1 LNTYLPDVA
10 TVELAAGP
18 SAVRLV
24 ARTDRKGVPMKIGV
38 IHRISDPQRAQER
51 GQAFFEPHEGVQ
63 LLQFVPSEDFST
75 ATCIWESDSIDTVSA
90 WVDETLGDTSQQTWF
105 AIATEQA
112 VGLPERATAT
122 TA

>member
-1 LNTYLPDVA
+1 
-10 TVELAAGP
+10 
-18 SAVRLV
+18 
-24 ARTDRKGVPMKIGV
+24 MKIGV

-51 GQAFFEPHEGVQ
+51 GKPFFEPHEGVQ

-75 ATCIWESDSIDTVSA
+75 ATCIWESDSIDTVST
-90 WVDETLGDTSQQTWF
+90 WVDETLGDSSQQTWF

-112 VGLPERATAT
+112 VGLPERAAAT

>member
-1 LNTYLPDVA
+1 
-10 TVELAAGP
+10 
-18 SAVRLV
+18 
-24 ARTDRKGVPMKIGV
+24 MKIGV

-51 GQAFFEPHEGVQ
+51 GQVFFQPHEGVQ

-75 ATCIWESDSIDTVSA
+75 ATCIWESDSIDTVSS

-112 VGLPERATAT
+112 VGLPERAAV
-122 TA
+122 ASA